1 MQYPT
6 PPQRSQAYRPPGAN
20 LRQYVVHAKPAT
32 IDRLRALLAL
42 FPEPQLVTPRRRS

>member
-6 PPQRSQAYRPPGAN
+6 PPQRSLASRPRVAG
-20 LRQYVVHAKPAT
+20 LRQYLVLAKPAT
-32 IDRLRALLAL
+32 TDRVRAWLAL